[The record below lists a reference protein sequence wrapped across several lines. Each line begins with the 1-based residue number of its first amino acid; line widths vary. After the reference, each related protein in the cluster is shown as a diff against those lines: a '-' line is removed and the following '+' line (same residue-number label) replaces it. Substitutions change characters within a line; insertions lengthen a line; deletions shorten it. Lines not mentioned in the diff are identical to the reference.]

1 MLAKAFDIPAERIER
16 ADEVDA
22 ALNRLLNSRNRL
34 FTTSMH
40 STGGMRMAISSTGC
54 V

>member
-22 ALNRLLNSRNRL
+22 ALNRLLNSETAYLLQYAFHRRNAYG
-34 FTTSMH
+34 H
-40 STGGMRMAISSTGC
+40 
-54 V
+54 